1 MKKNY
6 KKRMYNNFKQF
17 ICDICFVISRLPRA
31 WETLIAKRVSRAFAE
46 KIMLA
51 VTAVNECVHCSRGH
65 SKLALVNGA
74 EQSEIDQLLAQDIG
88 QNVDEYEVTALAF
101 AQHYAES
108 ERNPDPAALAALEEM
123 YGKKIARDIILY
135 TRMISIANL
144 VGNTLDGFLARF
156 RGESPDQGKLFF
168 ELIFMMV
175 LPLVLMIVPIL
186 YLPITPEIIAVM
198 LGKSR
203 DTGLFIRR

>member
-17 ICDICFVISRLPRA
+17 IGDIYFVISNLPRA
-31 WETLIAKRVSRAFAE
+31 WEMLIAKRVSRAFAE

-51 VTAVNECVHCSRGH
+51 VTAVNECVYCSRGH
-65 SKLALVNGA
+65 TKLALINGV
-74 EQSEIDQLLAQDIG
+74 EQSDIDQLLAQDIS
-88 QNVDEYEVTALAF
+88 QSVDEYEATALAF

-108 ERNPDPAALAALEEM
+108 ERNPDPAAQAALEET

-135 TRMISIANL
+135 IRMISTGNL
-144 VGNTLDGFLARF
+144 LGNTLGGFLARF
-156 RGESPDQGKLFF
+156 KGESPNQGNLLF

-175 LPLVLMIVPIL
+175 LPLALMTVPIL
-186 YLPITPEIIAVM
+186 YLPIIPEIIAER
-198 LGKSR
+198 LGKPR
-203 DTGLFIRR
+203 DTGPLIRR

>member
-1 MKKNY
+1 MKNTY
-6 KKRMYNNFKQF
+6 KKRMYNSFKQF
-17 ICDICFVISRLPRA
+17 FGDIFFLISRLLRV

-51 VTAVNECVHCSRGH
+51 VTAVNECVHCSRAH
-65 SKLALVNGA
+65 TKVALVQGV

-88 QNVDEYEVTALAF
+88 RNVDEYEVTALAF

-108 ERNPDPAALAALEEM
+108 DRNPDPAALAALEEM

-135 TRMISIANL
+135 TRMIFIGNL
-144 VGNTLDGFLARF
+144 IGNTLDGFLARF

-168 ELIFMMV
+168 ELVFMMV

-186 YLPITPEIIAVM
+186 YFPIIPEIIAVR

-203 DTGLFIRR
+203 DAGPLRRR